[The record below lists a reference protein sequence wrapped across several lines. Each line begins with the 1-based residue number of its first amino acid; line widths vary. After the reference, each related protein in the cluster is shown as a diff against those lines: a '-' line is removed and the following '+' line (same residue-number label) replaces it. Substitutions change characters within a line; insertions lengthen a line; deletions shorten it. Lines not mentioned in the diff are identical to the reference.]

1 MQAVAIHVGKA
12 RPILSDWKVGHAK
25 AIAGQGTRLVVQMLL
40 LRLWLVL
47 QLRRLQL
54 VGQLLRLLAYGRRVA

>member
-1 MQAVAIHVGKA
+1 MQVVAIHVGKA

-25 AIAGQGTRLVVQMLL
+25 AIAGQGTCLVVQLLL

-47 QLRRLQL
+47 QLRQLQL
-54 VGQLLRLLAYGRRVA
+54 IGQLLRLLAYGRRIA